1 LLRPLGVIAVR
12 GREGSL
18 AVYEPWPEDAP
29 TTWRETYL
37 EAFRLIESDR
47 GCAIAM
53 FERLAAERDDDPV
66 PARMAERL
74 RIKA

>member
-47 GCAIAM
+47 GYAIAM